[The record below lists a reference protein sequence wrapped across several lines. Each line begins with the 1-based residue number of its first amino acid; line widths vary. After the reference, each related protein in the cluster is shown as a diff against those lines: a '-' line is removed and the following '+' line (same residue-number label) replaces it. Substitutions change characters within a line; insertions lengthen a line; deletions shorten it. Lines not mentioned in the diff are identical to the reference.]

1 MHLPTDCGQ
10 TKWMSAAHCVELNP
24 ATELLRLLRER
35 KLGSLELLDLQLS
48 RIERLNP
55 ALNAVVAMD
64 VESARQSAR
73 AADNTPTGR
82 RGPLHGLPIT
92 IKDAFEVLG
101 MPATCGFPHL
111 AQHVPQRD
119 ADAVARL
126 RAAGAIPFGKT
137 NLPLAAADHQSYNP
151 VYGTTNNPW
160 DVKRTPGGSSGG
172 AAAAVAAGFSPLEL
186 GSDIGGSIRC
196 PSHFCGI
203 YGHKSSYGIVPVRG
217 HIPPPPG
224 ALKAPPLGIA
234 GPMARSAADL
244 ELALDVLAAPET
256 PDLTAWSLRIPPSRR
271 ERLVDFRVA
280 LWADQKAY
288 SVDSRCVE
296 AMHAYADDLRKAGV
310 RIDEHARPEIDIEV
324 SDDIYVGM
332 LFSTVS
338 VGMPEEVLAQTE
350 EVARDLQAGPRS
362 YPTRIARAVRLT
374 HHDFLAL
381 QEQQE
386 QLRRAWARFFENYDL
401 ILCPIMPTVA
411 FPHDQ
416 SGSGPGHIA
425 QYSRRV
431 TVDDNSVPYLNGL
444 QWPGLVTVAN
454 LPATAI
460 PTGRR
465 IEGMPMGLQAVG
477 PYLEDRTPL
486 RFAQLAE
493 QALGG
498 FAPPPID

>member
-1 MHLPTDCGQ
+1 MNTIPLAM
-10 TKWMSAAHCVELNP
+10 KS

-48 RIERLNP
+48 HIERLNP
-55 ALNAVVAMD
+55 ALNAVVALD
-64 VESARQSAR
+64 AEAARQSAR
-73 AADNTPTGR
+73 AADDTPADK

-92 IKDAFEVLG
+92 IKDAFEVIG

-111 AQHVPQRD
+111 AKHVPQRD

-137 NLPLAAADHQSYNP
+137 NVPLAAADHQSYNP

-196 PSHFCGI
+196 PSHFCGV
-203 YGHKSSYGIVPVRG
+203 YGHKSSYNLVPIRG

-224 ALKAPPLGIA
+224 ALSMPALGVA
-234 GPMARSAADL
+234 GPIARSAADL
-244 ELALDVLAAPET
+244 ELALDILAAPAGT
-256 PDLTAWSLRIPPSRR
+256 DRTAWSVRVPPSRH
-271 ERLVDFRVA
+271 ERLADFRVA

-288 SVDSRCVE
+288 SVDKRCVE
-296 AMHAYADDLRKAGV
+296 AMHAYAEDLRKAGARV
-310 RIDEHARPEIDIEV
+310 DEHARPEIDV
-324 SDDIYVGM
+324 QSSDDIYVAL

-338 VGMPEEVLAQTE
+338 QGMSEEVLVQTE
-350 EVARDLQAGPRS
+350 RAARAFNAGPRS
-362 YPTRIARAVRLT
+362 YPTRIAKAVRLT
-374 HHDFLAL
+374 HHEFLAL
-381 QEQQE
+381 VEQQN
-386 QLRRAWARFFENYDL
+386 QLRRAWARFFESYDV

-416 SGSGPGHIA
+416 SGTGPGHIA
-425 QYSRRV
+425 QYTRTIS
-431 TVDDNSVPYLNGL
+431 VDGNPTPYMNGL
-444 QWPGLVTVAN
+444 QWPGLATVSH

-465 IEGMPMGLQAVG
+465 IEGMPLGLQAVG

-498 FAPPPID
+498 FAPPPLD

>member
-1 MHLPTDCGQ
+1 MNASSIELQ
-10 TKWMSAAHCVELNP
+10 SAAQ
-24 ATELLRLLRER
+24 LLQLLRER

-64 VESARQSAR
+64 IEGARQSAR
-73 AADNTPTGR
+73 AADNTPSDR

-92 IKDAFEVLG
+92 IKDAYEVTG

-111 AQHVPQRD
+111 AKHLPQRD

-137 NLPLAAADHQSYNP
+137 NIPLAAADHQSYNP

-160 DVKRTPGGSSGG
+160 DFERTPGGSSGG
-172 AAAAVAAGFSPLEL
+172 AAAAVAAGFSALEL

-196 PSHFCGI
+196 PSHFCGV
-203 YGHKSSYGIVPVRG
+203 YGHKSSYGLVPLRG
-217 HIPPPPG
+217 HIPPAPG
-224 ALKAPPLGIA
+224 ALSVPSLGVA
-234 GPMARSAADL
+234 GPIARSAADL
-244 ELALDVLAAPET
+244 ELALDILAAPAT
-256 PDLTAWSLRIPPSRR
+256 TDLIAWSIRVPPSRH
-271 ERLVDFRVA
+271 ERLSDFRVA

-288 SVDSRCVE
+288 TVDSRCLA
-296 AMHAYADDLRKAGV
+296 AMHSYADDLRRAGV
-310 RIDEHARPEIDIEV
+310 RVDEQARPEINIDE
-324 SDDIYVGM
+324 SDDIYVAI

-338 VGMPEEVLAQTE
+338 MGMPEDVLAQTE
-350 EVARDLQAGPRS
+350 RVARELNAGARS

-381 QEQQE
+381 EEQQ
-386 QLRRAWARFFENYDL
+386 QKLRTLWARFFAGYDL

-411 FPHDQ
+411 FPHDH
-416 SGSGPGHIA
+416 SGTGPGHIA
-425 QYSRRV
+425 QYSR
-431 TVDDNSVPYLNGL
+431 TTIVDGKPVPYLNGL
-444 QWPGLVTVAN
+444 QWPGLVTVAH

-465 IEGMPMGLQAVG
+465 IDGMPMGLQAVG

-486 RFAQLAE
+486 RFAQLAS
-493 QALGG
+493 QALGSG
-498 FAPPPID
+498 YTPPPL